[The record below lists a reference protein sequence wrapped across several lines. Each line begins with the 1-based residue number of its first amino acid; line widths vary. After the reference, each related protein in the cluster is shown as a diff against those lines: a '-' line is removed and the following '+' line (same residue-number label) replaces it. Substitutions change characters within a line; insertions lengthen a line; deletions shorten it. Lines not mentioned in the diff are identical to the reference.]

1 MKRKTLLI
9 LSVALGL
16 GLFVLGGN
24 SLAKDVYKIGAIG
37 PLSGPLALYGLNI
50 QKGVDLGVERINAR
64 GGINGKKVVMIY
76 EDNQADPA
84 KSVSAMKKLITVD
97 KVPVVI
103 GVVTSTS
110 TLAVCPV
117 AEENKVVLIAP
128 PSTSPDITT
137 RCGQYTFRVIAS
149 DSYQGVVMADM
160 LWDLGYKK
168 ASAMFLNND
177 YGRGLN
183 DAFVSAF
190 KKKGGEVLAGVA
202 FTKEG
207 KDFRTELLKIKKSK
221 AKAVMI
227 VGHPAEASIIFKQA
241 KEIGIDV
248 QWLASEGIKSEETIK
263 LAGSA
268 CEGILVM
275 APEVDT
281 ETSLY
286 KAFHKDF
293 MAKYKIEP
301 PIFSDFAY
309 DALNMVAKAIEVGG
323 YTGPGIKDGL
333 KKVGKNYPGVTGE
346 KTFDLYGDVAGTF
359 SGWTIKGGKIVPY
372 VK

>member
-1 MKRKTLLI
+1 MKGKTLLV
-9 LSVALGL
+9 LGVAFCL

-24 SLAKDVYKIGAIG
+24 SLAEDVYKIGSIG
-37 PLSGPLALYGLNI
+37 PLSGDLAVYGLNI
-50 QKGVDLGVERINAR
+50 QKGIDLGVERINAK

-84 KSVSAMKKLITVD
+84 KSVSAIRKLITVD

-103 GVVTSTS
+103 GVVTSTA
-110 TLAVCPV
+110 TLAACPV
-117 AEENKVVLIAP
+117 AEENRVVLIAP

-137 RCGQYTFRVIAS
+137 KCGEYTFRVVPS
-149 DSYQGVVMADM
+149 DSYQGVVMADL

-168 ASAMFLNND
+168 ASTMFVNSD
-177 YGRGLN
+177 YGRGLH

-202 FTKEG
+202 FEKEG

-221 AKAVMI
+221 AKAVMV
-227 VGHPAEASIIFKQA
+227 VGHPGEASIIFKQA
-241 KEIGIDV
+241 VELGINV
-248 QWLASEGIKSEETIK
+248 QWLASEGIKTDETIK
-263 LAGSA
+263 LAGNA
-268 CEGILVM
+268 TEGVLVM
-275 APEVDT
+275 SPEVDT
-281 ETSLY
+281 KTSLY
-286 KAFHKDF
+286 QDFKKGF

-301 PIFSDFAY
+301 PIFSDFAF
-309 DALNMVAKAIEVGG
+309 DAFNMVTKAIEIGG

-346 KTFDLYGDVAGTF
+346 KTFDQYGDVGGTF
-359 SGWTIKGGKIVPY
+359 SVWTFKGGKIVPY
-372 VK
+372 LK